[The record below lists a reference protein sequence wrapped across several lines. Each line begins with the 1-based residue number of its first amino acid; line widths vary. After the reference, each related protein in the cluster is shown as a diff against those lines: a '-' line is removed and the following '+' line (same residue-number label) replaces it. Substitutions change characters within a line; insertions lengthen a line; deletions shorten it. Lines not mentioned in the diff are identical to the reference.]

1 MTRRQLRNTIF
12 FITLLYSLALL
23 TGVTLY
29 FSDTTDKRTNFAIFK
44 DLIPFMIAIPI
55 AYLGYCFQRR
65 ANYLLALRPLW
76 SNLIISVNKAI
87 QFTHDTNT
95 NRKDYAD
102 TLNLLSASID
112 EVRGVYRNLK
122 TDTDG
127 IGFYPFESLK
137 SIHKIVS
144 ELGYGN
150 TDTAKSAEARKHIK
164 HHWKNL
170 RQTFLLEF
178 DRPEPTIF
186 DSPYISDKKK
196 SILRRSETD

>member
-12 FITLLYSLALL
+12 IITLLYSLALI
-23 TGVTLY
+23 TGITLY
-29 FSDTTDKRTNFAIFK
+29 FSDTTEKKINFAIFK

-87 QFTHDTNT
+87 QFTHDTET
-95 NRKDYAD
+95 DRKDYAD
-102 TLNLLSASID
+102 TLNLLSVSID
-112 EVRGVYRNLK
+112 EVRGVYSNLK
-122 TDTDG
+122 IKNDG
-127 IGFYPFESLK
+127 IGYYPFESLK
-137 SIHKIVS
+137 TIHKIIS
-144 ELGYGN
+144 ELGYGSA
-150 TDTAKSAEARKHIK
+150 DISKSAEARKQIK
-164 HHWKNL
+164 HHWKNI

-186 DSPYISDKKK
+186 DSPYISERKKTFLRK
-196 SILRRSETD
+196 SGEE